1 MSLNFSIANVVYVKN
16 LSTDVTEKDIKE
28 KFESCDEIIGVV
40 FKNFPGKNQKYCQI
54 EFKSSEGITKASR
67 LNGELLLNVPMVVT
81 VIEPISHNTP
91 FADPAIGNN
100 ETDKNLA
107 TSIDVRTGA
116 LVNSA
121 AAQSVQYQA
130 LQNILLQQQLLS
142 EQNKGLVDF
151 QNTLNE
157 KNNKFD
163 VFSKIIYMENVPE
176 HCSED
181 DIKALFKNVG
191 TTTSYKLQYNEQ
203 KKVHTAFVEFAN
215 EEHAKAALHLNGTK
229 IGANDIIIRD
239 AFSLINERG
248 HLKNNFPLYSNSTNV
263 TSNKGEVSDPPPAK
277 KPLVVNE
284 KVEKVLALR
293 DKLSQKLIAM
303 YNSSAVIVNN
313 LGQVNP
319 QVMGLPAEGLA
330 GVAAGMAGMAV
341 GVTQGATCAL
351 IPGAAPH
358 IDQAK
363 AVGESNNG
371 SIIRTGETNLS
382 EDKQKADRKKKGTL
396 EGENAEEGEEDKD
409 VERDTN
415 DEDETQNKVRK
426 GKKSR
431 SGKYSSSESSSSSR
445 SSSYSSSSSRSS
457 YRRHGSKTDSRRKHS
472 HRKHSTST
480 RKRKKYDSRSRSS
493 HRTRSNDS
501 LSSYESHKRS
511 SYRERESKIRKM
523 RKRYHSS
530 SVSHSNSSHS
540 PTRRRKRSSS
550 NKPWW
555 VKESEKMEM
564 RQRLKERQRREM
576 AYRDRYRR

>member
-81 VIEPISHNTP
+81 VIEPISHNPP
-91 FADPAIGNN
+91 FSDPAIGNN

-107 TSIDVRTGA
+107 TSLDARTGA
-116 LVNSA
+116 LVNTA
-121 AAQSVQYQA
+121 TAQA

-142 EQNKGLVDF
+142 EQKKGLVDF
-151 QNTLNE
+151 QNSLNE

-163 VFSKIIYMENVPE
+163 VFSKIIYMENVPPN
-176 HCSED
+176 CSED

-191 TTTSYKLQYNEQ
+191 TTTSYKLHYNEQ
-203 KKVHTAFVEFAN
+203 KKVHTAFVEFTN

-229 IGANDIIIRD
+229 IGTNEIIIRD
-239 AFSLINERG
+239 ACSLINERDN
-248 HLKNNFPLYSNSTNV
+248 LKNNFSFYSNGTSVTN
-263 TSNKGEVSDPPPAK
+263 TKGDVSDPPPVK
-277 KPLVVNE
+277 KPPVVNE

-293 DKLSQKLIAM
+293 EKLSQKLFAL
-303 YNSSAVIVNN
+303 YNSSAAVANN
-313 LGQVNP
+313 LAQVNP
-319 QVMGLPAEGLA
+319 QLTGVPAEGVPGVTA
-330 GVAAGMAGMAV
+330 GITV
-341 GVTQGATCAL
+341 GVNRAATST
-351 IPGAAPH
+351 IS
-358 IDQAK
+358 
-363 AVGESNNG
+363 AVPNTEQPKTVAESNNV
-371 SIIRTGETNLS
+371 S
-382 EDKQKADRKKKGTL
+382 EAKEKKKAKE
-396 EGENAEEGEEDKD
+396 EGEN
-409 VERDTN
+409 T
-415 DEDETQNKVRK
+415 DEDATQDKVRK

-445 SSSYSSSSSRSS
+445 SSSYTSSSSRSS
-457 YRRHGSKTDSRRKHS
+457 YRRHGSKTKSRRKRS
-472 HRKHSTST
+472 HKRRSSDT
-480 RKRKKYDSRSRSS
+480 RKRDKYDSRSRS
-493 HRTRSNDS
+493 NDS
-501 LSSYESHKRS
+501 SSSYESHKRS
-511 SYRERESKIRKM
+511 RYRDRESEIRRT

-530 SVSHSNSSHS
+530 SVSCSNSSDS
-540 PTRRRKRSSS
+540 PRRRRKRSTS

-576 AYRDRYRR
+576 AYRERYRR